1 MVAASPSL
9 IGVGLY
15 SIPEAAELT
24 GASAR
29 SIRRWLLGY
38 RFQAGGRFRE
48 MPAVWQRDIPDADD
62 ELTLSFL
69 DMMEIRFI
77 RAFRK
82 HGVSWPAI
90 REAAALACEM
100 FNDNHPFTRLR
111 FRTDGRRIF
120 QEIDQSADIKLFD
133 MNRRSWV
140 FKEIVDPSLYRGV
153 EFSADQ
159 MARWYPL
166 YPNRAIVVDPAR
178 AFGRPTLAKEG
189 IPTETLSAAVK
200 VEGSPEAV
208 ARWYGISAASAKA
221 AADFHER
228 LLSA

>member
-1 MVAASPSL
+1 MTAASNDL

-15 SIPEAAELT
+15 SVAEAAQLT
-24 GASAR
+24 GATAPA
-29 SIRRWLLGY
+29 IRRWLLGY
-38 RFQAGGRFRE
+38 RFQIGQQLRE
-48 MPAVWQRDIPDADD
+48 MPAVWQRDIPDTEAGP
-62 ELTLSFL
+62 TLSFL

-90 REAAALACEM
+90 RQAAALACEM
-100 FNDNHPFTRLR
+100 FEDNHPFTRRR

-120 QEIDQSADIKLFD
+120 QEIDQRPGVKLFD
-133 MNRRSWV
+133 MNRQSWV
-140 FKEIVDPSLYRGV
+140 FREIVDPSLYRGV

-166 YPNRAIVVDPAR
+166 YPNRAIIVDPAR

-189 IPTETLSAAVK
+189 IPTETLSVAAK
-200 VEGSPEAV
+200 VEGSAEAV
-208 ARWYGISAASAKA
+208 ARWYGISAASVKA